1 MGHFRPQVWIM
12 MIVSNKVIQSKTLL
26 GSRKPVTVVV
36 LTQNPELSIPPTFYE
51 HYHLIFHSNYQ
62 TLNHLSKFKSIDAFF
77 LDLNSLKEEGRAF
90 LLQRSYHPT
99 FATIPLFVT
108 ASLPEDLEQVIQFSI
123 DDFFVGEFDSQLF
136 TFRLQKFL
144 KYAET
149 SAQQSREERNTFV
162 ELAFMAY
169 YDGLTGLPNRQLFEE
184 RAHEKMLFSSPTDSK
199 FAILYLDL
207 DGFKVINDTY
217 DHKTGDWLLSQV
229 AARLRDCIKKTD
241 TVARIGGDE
250 FVILLNDV
258 ENRQIV
264 EKISYRVLYHLSSP
278 YYNQGQHLRI
288 NASIGISLFPEHGHS
303 YEKLIHSADQAMYL
317 AKKKGKG
324 QFCFA

>member
-1 MGHFRPQVWIM
+1 
-12 MIVSNKVIQSKTLL
+12 MISNKVIHSETPL
-26 GSRKPVTVVV
+26 SRRKPVTVVV
-36 LTQNPELSIPPTFYE
+36 LTQNPELAIPSTFYE
-51 HYHLIFHSNYQ
+51 HYDLIFHSNYQ
-62 TLNHLSKFKSIDAFF
+62 TLSHLCRFKSIDAFF
-77 LDLNSLKEEGRAF
+77 LDLNSLKDEGRTF

-108 ASLPEDLEQVIQFSI
+108 ADHPEELEEVLQFSI
-123 DDFFVGEFDSQLF
+123 DDFFAGDFNSQLF

-149 SAQQSREERNTFV
+149 NAQGSREERNTFV

-184 RAHEKMLFSSPTDSK
+184 RAHEKMLASSPRDSK

-207 DGFKVINDTY
+207 DGFKDINDTHN
-217 DHKTGDWLLSQV
+217 HKTGDWLLSQV
-229 AARLRDCIKKTD
+229 GGRLRDCIKKTD

-250 FVILLNDV
+250 FGILLNNI

-264 EKISYRVLYHLSSP
+264 EKISYRILYNLSSP
-278 YYNQGQHLRI
+278 YYNRGQHLRI
-288 NASIGISLFPEHGHS
+288 NASIGISLFPEHGDS
-303 YEKLIHSADQAMYL
+303 YEKLIHSADQAMYS

>member
-1 MGHFRPQVWIM
+1 MLI
-12 MIVSNKVIQSKTLL
+12 SNKVIHPEVLL
-26 GSRKPVTVVV
+26 GSRKPATVVV
-36 LTQNPELSIPPTFYE
+36 LTQNSELGIPSTFYE
-51 HYHLIFHSNYQ
+51 HYHLVFHSNYQ
-62 TLNHLSKFKSIDAFF
+62 TLNHLSKFKSIDAFI
-77 LDLNSLKEEGRAF
+77 LDLNSLKEEGHTF
-90 LLQRSYHPT
+90 LLQRIYHPT

-108 ASLPEDLEQVIQFSI
+108 ASHPEELEQVIQFSV
-123 DDFFVGEFDSQLF
+123 DDFFVGELESQLF

-149 SAQQSREERNTFV
+149 NSQGSRNERNTFV

-184 RAHEKMLFSSPTDSK
+184 RAHEKMLSSSPADSK

-207 DGFKVINDTY
+207 DGFKDVNDTH

-250 FVILLNDV
+250 FGILLNNI

-264 EKISYRVLYHLSSP
+264 EKISHRVLYHLSSP
-278 YYNQGQHLRI
+278 YYNRGQNLRI
-288 NASIGISLFPEHGHS
+288 NASIGISLFPEHGDS
-303 YEKLIHSADQAMYL
+303 YERLIHSADQAMYL